1 MREQPGSCRMRVIR
15 AGAHAQIR
23 RAWCGPANWLTRS
36 PACGSH
42 KAAKAG
48 RRDFTLPSLAFRS
61 GAGLTGPKL
70 IQLPPSHRL
79 SRQGEA
85 PLWSPVG
92 AWADIRC
99 DPPRPS
105 SGLAVPTRPHLHHQL
120 LLPRRIPPRAL
131 STHHA
136 YSDVSQ
142 PWQVPAESPGVPPEA
157 QSVGLEGEISKYLC
171 DPRPHDKKWRSSKSE
186 FHF

>member
-15 AGAHAQIR
+15 AGAQAQIR

-99 DPPRPS
+99 DPP
-105 SGLAVPTRPHLHHQL
+105 
-120 LLPRRIPPRAL
+120 LLPPVAL
-131 STHHA
+131 LS
-136 YSDVSQ
+136 
-142 PWQVPAESPGVPPEA
+142 
-157 QSVGLEGEISKYLC
+157 
-171 DPRPHDKKWRSSKSE
+171 PHDPTFTISSCCPEESLHELCLLITPIRMSPNPGRYRLSPQVSLLRRSQWD
-186 FHF
+186 